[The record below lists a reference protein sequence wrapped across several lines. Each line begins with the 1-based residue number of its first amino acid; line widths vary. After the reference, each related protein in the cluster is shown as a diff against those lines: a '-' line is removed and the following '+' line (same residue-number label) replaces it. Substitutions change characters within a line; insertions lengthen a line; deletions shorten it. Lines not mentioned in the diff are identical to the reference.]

1 MFVAV
6 LAWLLG
12 FEVSL
17 GFGFWILGFYIMIR
31 VILPPHLR
39 TLARVNGEVELD
51 VTGAV
56 TQKSILD
63 ALEARHPMLRGT
75 IREHATLKR
84 RPLVRFF
91 VCGEDVSHEPPDSPL
106 PEPIIKGSE
115 PFMVI
120 GAIAGG

>member
-1 MFVAV
+1 
-6 LAWLLG
+6 
-12 FEVSL
+12 
-17 GFGFWILGFYIMIR
+17 MIR
-31 VILPPHLR
+31 VLLPPHLR

-63 ALEARHPMLRGT
+63 ALESRYPMLRGT
-75 IREHATLKR
+75 IREHATQKR

-91 VCGEDVSHEPPDSPL
+91 VCGEDISHEPPDSPL
-106 PEPIIKGSE
+106 PEAVANGSE
-115 PFMVI
+115 PFFII